1 MILFIPYSKFLT
13 IPILGNS
20 LTCGIY
26 SAFVS
31 YKFRIKLLSLLQQIH
46 QFDLHSEFSPTG
58 DQPQAIDA
66 LVKGVQK
73 GSVQTLIGVTGSGK
87 TFSVA
92 NVIARTGKNTLVISH
107 NKTLAAQLYSE
118 LKQFF
123 PKNNVGYF
131 VSYYDYYQPES
142 YLPQTDTYIEKDT
155 QINEKIEKLRLEAT
169 AMLLSGE
176 PTIIVSTVS
185 CIYSLGNP
193 KDWEDLA
200 ITVTSGTEIKRNEI
214 IKKLVDARYER
225 NDLEVAP
232 GNFRVKGDTIDI
244 VPAYSEDIVRIS
256 MFGDEIEKII
266 LLDHVSLKEKRKV
279 SQMQIF
285 PAKHYLIAK
294 DVRERAVDSIKD
306 ELESRLP
313 ELNELEKQRLEMRTK
328 YDLEMIEE
336 LGYCS
341 GIENYSRHFDG
352 RKEGEKAFCLMDFFG
367 DDFLLVIDE
376 SHVTLP
382 QLHGMY
388 KGDHSRKKELITY
401 GFRLPSA
408 YDNRPLKFE
417 EFEGYIKNT
426 LFVSATPGEYEKK
439 ISHQIAEQLVRPTGL
454 LDPEVEI
461 RPTKDQMDNL
471 IGEIGRRASKNERVL
486 VTTLTKRMAEDLAEY
501 LSKKQVRV
509 RYMHSEIEGLQRT
522 ELIRQLRLG
531 EFDVLVGINLLREG
545 LDIPEVSLVAI
556 LDADKE
562 GFLRNFT
569 SLIQTFGRAA
579 RNVNGSVIMY
589 ADHFTDSMKHALDET
604 KRRREKQILYNKE
617 NKITPQTI
625 IKSVPEQV
633 TTLDESKLKSVH
645 DLTTDII
652 DLEAQMKKYSE
663 DLDFERAIEC
673 RDRIKRLE
681 QEIKTKDD
689 RK

>member
-1 MILFIPYSKFLT
+1 MDLLEQ
-13 IPILGNS
+13 S
-20 LTCGIY
+20 LH
-26 SAFVS
+26 FELVS
-31 YKFRIKLLSLLQQIH
+31 DYG
-46 QFDLHSEFSPTG
+46 PTG
-58 DQPQAIDA
+58 DQPQAIDT
-66 LVKGVQK
+66 LVEGVKKGT
-73 GSVQTLIGVTGSGK
+73 VQTLLGVTGSGK
-87 TFSVA
+87 TFSIA

-169 AMLLSGE
+169 AMLLSDE

-193 KDWEDLA
+193 QDWKDLA
-200 ITVTSGTEIKRNEI
+200 IMINTGDVIKRNDVVR
-214 IKKLVDARYER
+214 KLIDARYER
-225 NDLEVAP
+225 NDTEVAP
-232 GNFRVKGDTIDI
+232 GNFRVKGDTID
-244 VPAYSEDIVRIS
+244 VTPAYSEDIVRIS
-256 MFGDEIEKII
+256 MFGDEIEKIT
-266 LLDHVSLKEKRKV
+266 LLDHVSLKEKKKL
-279 SQMQIF
+279 SQMKIF

-294 DVRERAVDSIKD
+294 DVRKKAVKSIKD
-306 ELESRLP
+306 ELKKRLP

-352 RKEGEKAFCLMDFFG
+352 RKSGEKAFCLLDFFG
-367 DDFLLVIDE
+367 DDYLLVIDE

-388 KGDHSRKKELITY
+388 KGDHSRKNELVTY

-408 YDNRPLKFE
+408 FDNRPLKFE
-417 EFEGYIKNT
+417 EFEDYIKNT
-426 LFVSATPGEYEKK
+426 IFVSATPSEYERK
-439 ISHQIAEQLVRPTGL
+439 ISSIVAEQLVRPTGL
-454 LDPEVEI
+454 LDPKIEV
-461 RPTKDQMDNL
+461 RPTKDQMDDL
-471 IGEIGRRASKNERVL
+471 IKEIQKRSDNSERVL

-501 LSKKQVRV
+501 LSKKLVRV
-509 RYMHSEIEGLQRT
+509 RYMHSEIDGLQRT
-522 ELIRQLRLG
+522 EIIRQLRIG

-569 SLIQTFGRAA
+569 SLIQTCGRAA
-579 RNVNGSVIMY
+579 RNVNGTVIMY
-589 ADHFTDSMKHALDET
+589 ANNTTQSMKNTINET
-604 KRRREKQILYNKE
+604 NRRREKQIQYNKE
-617 NKITPQTI
+617 HNIIPRTI
-625 IKSVPEQV
+625 IKSVPEQE
-633 TTLDESKLKSVH
+633 TILDDSKLKSLH
-645 DLTTDII
+645 DLTNDII

-663 DLDFERAIEC
+663 DLDFEKAIEC
-673 RDRIKRLE
+673 RDRIKRIE
-681 QEIKTKDD
+681 KEIQYKDD

>member
-1 MILFIPYSKFLT
+1 M
-13 IPILGNS
+13 
-20 LTCGIY
+20 
-26 SAFVS
+26 
-31 YKFRIKLLSLLQQIH
+31 QQI
-46 QFDLHSEFSPTG
+46 QEFQLVSDYSPTG
-58 DQPQAIDA
+58 DQPEAIDR
-66 LVKGVQK
+66 LVKGVK
-73 GSVQTLIGVTGSGK
+73 KNKIQTLLGVTGSGK
-87 TFSVA
+87 TFTVA
-92 NVIARTGKNTLVISH
+92 NVIQQTGKNTLVISH

-176 PTIIVSTVS
+176 PTIIVATVS

-193 KDWEDLA
+193 KDWEDMS
-200 ITVTSGTEIKRNEI
+200 ITISEKEEMNRSAI
-214 IKKLVDARYER
+214 IKKLVNARYER
-225 NDLEVAP
+225 NDVELVP
-232 GNFRVKGDTIDI
+232 GNFRVKGDTLDVI
-244 VPAYSEDIVRIS
+244 PAYSEDIVRIS
-256 MFGDEIEKII
+256 LFGDEVEKIT
-266 LLDHVSLKEKRKV
+266 LLDNVSLKEKRKI
-279 SQMQIF
+279 SSIKIF

-294 DVRERAVDSIKD
+294 DVRDRAVNSIKA
-306 ELESRLP
+306 ELKQRLP
-313 ELNELEKQRLEMRTK
+313 ELHELERQRLEMRTK

-352 RKEGEKAFCLMDFFG
+352 RKQGEQAFCLLDFFG
-367 DDFLLVIDE
+367 DDYLLVIDE

-388 KGDHSRKKELITY
+388 KGDHSRKRELITY

-408 YDNRPLKFE
+408 YDNRPLQFE
-417 EFEGYIKNT
+417 EFEKYIKNT
-426 LFVSATPGEYEKK
+426 IFASATPSEYERKN
-439 ISHQIAEQLVRPTGL
+439 SFQIVEQVVRPTGL
-454 LDPEVEI
+454 LDPVAEV
-461 RPTKDQMDNL
+461 RPTKGQMDDL
-471 IGEIGRRASKNERVL
+471 IAEINKRVKKEQRVL

-501 LSKKQVRV
+501 LSKKDVRV

-522 ELIRQLRLG
+522 ELLRQLRLG

-562 GFLRNFT
+562 GFLRNNT

-579 RNVNGSVIMY
+579 RNVEGTVIMY
-589 ADHFTDSMKHALDET
+589 ADSITGSMKSAMSET
-604 KRRREKQILYNKE
+604 KRRREKQLEYNK
-617 NKITPQTI
+617 KRDITPKTI
-625 IKSVPEQV
+625 IKSIPEQV
-633 TTLDESKLKSVH
+633 ATLDDIKNKSTS
-645 DLTTDII
+645 DLTRDSIDI
-652 DLEAQMKKYSE
+652 EATMKKYAE

-673 RDRIKRLE
+673 RERLKRIQK
-681 QEIKTKDD
+681 EIEKKNE
-689 RK
+689 K

>member
-1 MILFIPYSKFLT
+1 M
-13 IPILGNS
+13 
-20 LTCGIY
+20 
-26 SAFVS
+26 
-31 YKFRIKLLSLLQQIH
+31 LQQIPK
-46 QFDLHSEFSPTG
+46 FELSSEFSPTG

-66 LVKGVQK
+66 LVDGVNKGK
-73 GSVQTLIGVTGSGK
+73 VQTLLGVTGSGK
-87 TFSVA
+87 TFTVA

-142 YLPQTDTYIEKDT
+142 YIPQTDTYIEKDT
-155 QINEKIEKLRLEAT
+155 QINEKIEKMRLEAT

-193 KDWEDLA
+193 QDWEDLS
-200 ITVTSGTEIKRNEI
+200 ITVKTGQQINRNDI
-214 IKKLVDARYER
+214 IRRLIDARYER
-225 NDLEVAP
+225 NNTELVP
-232 GNFRVKGDTIDI
+232 GKFRVRGDTISI
-244 VPAYSEDIVRIS
+244 IPAYSEDIVKIS
-256 MFGDEIEKII
+256 MFGDEVEKIT

-279 SQMQIF
+279 SQMKIF

-294 DVRERAVDSIKD
+294 DVRETAVASIRH
-306 ELESRLP
+306 ELEGRLS
-313 ELNELEKQRLEMRTK
+313 ELNELERQRLEMRTN

-352 RKEGEKAFCLMDFFG
+352 RKPGQKAFCLIDFFG
-367 DDFLLVIDE
+367 KDHLLVIDE

-417 EFEGYIKNT
+417 EFEQYIRNT
-426 LFVSATPGEYEKK
+426 MFVSATPAEYERK
-439 ISHQIAEQLVRPTGL
+439 ISDKIAEQLVRPTGL
-454 LDPEVEI
+454 LDPKVEI
-461 RPTKDQMDNL
+461 RPTSNQMDDL
-471 IGEIGRRASKNERVL
+471 ILEITQRAKRNERVL

-545 LDIPEVSLVAI
+545 LDIPEVSLVAV

-579 RNVNGSVIMY
+579 RNSNGAVIMY
-589 ADHFTDSMKHALDET
+589 ADSVTQSMKNAMEET
-604 KRRREKQILYNKE
+604 SRRRKKQMHYNRE
-617 NKITPQTI
+617 HNITPQTI
-625 IKSVPEQV
+625 IKMVPEQI
-633 TTLDESKLKSVH
+633 TTLDESKLKSTH
-645 DLTTDII
+645 DLAADIV
-652 DLEAQMKKYSE
+652 DLEAQMKKYSDE
-663 DLDFERAIEC
+663 LDFEGAIEC

-681 QEIKTKDD
+681 KEIKLKDG

>member
-1 MILFIPYSKFLT
+1 MLEQITEFKL
-13 IPILGNS
+13 
-20 LTCGIY
+20 
-26 SAFVS
+26 VS
-31 YKFRIKLLSLLQQIH
+31 DY
-46 QFDLHSEFSPTG
+46 SPTG
-58 DQPQAIDA
+58 DQPQAIDD
-66 LVKGVQK
+66 LVKGVKK
-73 GSVQTLIGVTGSGK
+73 GSVQTLLGVTGSGK

-193 KDWEDLA
+193 KDWADLA
-200 ITVTSGTEIKRNEI
+200 ITINSGDEIKRTDVI
-214 IKKLVDARYER
+214 RQLIDARYER
-225 NDLEVAP
+225 NDTEVAP

-244 VPAYSEDIVRIS
+244 TPAYSEDLVRIS
-256 MFGDEIEKII
+256 LFGDEVEKIA
-266 LLDHVSLKEKRKV
+266 LLDHVSLKEKKKL
-279 SQMQIF
+279 SQIKIF
-285 PAKHYLIAK
+285 PAKHYLIADDARK
-294 DVRERAVDSIKD
+294 NAVQSIKD
-306 ELESRLP
+306 ELQKRLP
-313 ELNELEKQRLEMRTK
+313 TLNELEKQRLEMRTK

-352 RKEGEKAFCLMDFFG
+352 RKSGEKAFCLMDFFG
-367 DDFLLVIDE
+367 DDYLLVIDE

-388 KGDHSRKKELITY
+388 KGDHSRKDKLVTY

-408 YDNRPLKFE
+408 FDNRPLKFE
-417 EFEGYIKNT
+417 EFEEYIQNT
-426 LFVSATPGEYEKK
+426 IFVSATPAEYERK
-439 ISHQIAEQLVRPTGL
+439 ISASIVEQLVRPTGL
-454 LDPEVEI
+454 LDPLVEV
-461 RPTKDQMDNL
+461 RPTKNQMDDL
-471 IGEIGRRASKNERVL
+471 ICEINKKVANSERVL

-522 ELIRQLRLG
+522 EIIRQLRLG

-569 SLIQTFGRAA
+569 SLIQTCGRAA
-579 RNVNGSVIMY
+579 RNVNGTVIMY
-589 ADHFTDSMKHALDET
+589 ADTHTKSIKHTIDET
-604 KRRREKQILYNKE
+604 KRRREKQIQYNKK
-617 NKITPQTI
+617 NNIIPRTI
-625 IKSVPEQV
+625 SKSVPEQ
-633 TTLDESKLKSVH
+633 TTALDESKLKSVH
-645 DLTTDII
+645 DLRTDMI
-652 DLEAQMKKYSE
+652 DLDAQMKKYSV

-681 QEIKTKDD
+681 KEIEFRDG

>member
-1 MILFIPYSKFLT
+1 LLEQISKFELASDYT
-13 IPILGNS
+13 
-20 LTCGIY
+20 
-26 SAFVS
+26 
-31 YKFRIKLLSLLQQIH
+31 
-46 QFDLHSEFSPTG
+46 PTG

-66 LVKGVQK
+66 LVNGVKK
-73 GSVQTLIGVTGSGK
+73 GSVQTLLGVTGSGK

-155 QINEKIEKLRLEAT
+155 QVNEKIEKLRLEAT

-200 ITVTSGTEIKRNEI
+200 ITVNTGDEIKRNEI
-214 IKKLVDARYER
+214 IRQLIDARYER
-225 NDLEVAP
+225 NDTEVAP

-244 VPAYSEDIVRIS
+244 TPAYSEDLVRIS
-256 MFGDEIEKII
+256 MFGDEIEKIT
-266 LLDHVSLKEKRKV
+266 LLDHVSLKEKKKV
-279 SQMQIF
+279 SQMKIY

-294 DVRERAVDSIKD
+294 DVREKAVKSIRS

-352 RKEGEKAFCLMDFFG
+352 RKAGEKAFCLMDFFG
-367 DDFLLVIDE
+367 DDYLLVIDE

-388 KGDHSRKKELITY
+388 KGDHSRKNELITY

-408 YDNRPLKFE
+408 FDNRPLKFE
-417 EFEGYIKNT
+417 EFEKYIQNT
-426 LFVSATPGEYEKK
+426 IFVSATPSDYEKK
-439 ISHQIAEQLVRPTGL
+439 ISSHIAEQLVRPTGL
-454 LDPEVEI
+454 LDPKVEI
-461 RPTKDQMDNL
+461 RPTKDQMDDL
-471 IGEIGRRASKNERVL
+471 IKEINKRTANSERVL

-522 ELIRQLRLG
+522 EIIRQLRLG

-569 SLIQTFGRAA
+569 SLIQTCGRAA
-579 RNVNGSVIMY
+579 RNENGTVIMY
-589 ADHFTDSMKHALDET
+589 ADNTTQSMKNAMGET
-604 KRRREKQILYNKE
+604 KRRREKQMQYNKE
-617 NKITPQTI
+617 HNIVPKTI
-625 IKSVPEQV
+625 IKSVPEQEV
-633 TTLDESKLKSVH
+633 ALDDSKLKSTH
-645 DLTTDII
+645 DLATEII
-652 DLEAQMKKYSE
+652 ELDAQMKKHSE

-673 RDRIKRLE
+673 RDRIKRIE
-681 QEIKTKDD
+681 KEIEYKND

>member
-1 MILFIPYSKFLT
+1 MLEQITEFKL
-13 IPILGNS
+13 
-20 LTCGIY
+20 
-26 SAFVS
+26 VS
-31 YKFRIKLLSLLQQIH
+31 EY
-46 QFDLHSEFSPTG
+46 SPTG
-58 DQPQAIDA
+58 DQPQAIDE
-66 LVKGVQK
+66 LVKGVKK
-73 GSVQTLIGVTGSGK
+73 GSVQTLLGVTGSGK

-193 KDWEDLA
+193 QDWEDLA
-200 ITVTSGTEIKRNEI
+200 ITVNTGDEINRAEI
-214 IKKLVDARYER
+214 IRRLVDARYER
-225 NDLEVAP
+225 NDVEVSP
-232 GNFRVKGDTIDI
+232 GNFRVKGDTLDI
-244 VPAYSEDIVRIS
+244 TPAYSEDIVRIS
-256 MFGDEIEKII
+256 LFGDEIEKIA
-266 LLDHVSLKEKRKV
+266 LLDHVSLKEKKKV
-279 SQMQIF
+279 SQMKIY

-294 DVRERAVDSIKD
+294 DVRKKAITSIRN
-306 ELESRLP
+306 ELTSRLP

-352 RKEGEKAFCLMDFFG
+352 RKAGEKAFCLMDFFG
-367 DDFLLVIDE
+367 DDYLLVIDE

-388 KGDHSRKKELITY
+388 KGDYSRKDKLVTY

-417 EFEGYIKNT
+417 EFEDYIKNT
-426 LFVSATPGEYEKK
+426 IFVSATPADYEKK
-439 ISHQIAEQLVRPTGL
+439 VSAKIAEQLVRPTGL
-454 LDPEVEI
+454 LDPQIEI
-461 RPTKDQMDNL
+461 RPTKNQLDNL
-471 IGEIGRRASKNERVL
+471 ISEINKRTANSERVL

-501 LSKKQVRV
+501 LSKKQVKV

-522 ELIRQLRLG
+522 EIIRQLRMG

-569 SLIQTFGRAA
+569 SLIQTCGRAA
-579 RNVNGSVIMY
+579 RNVNGTVIMY
-589 ADHFTDSMKHALDET
+589 ADNHTKSIKNTIEET
-604 KRRREKQILYNKE
+604 QRRREKQMKYNKE
-617 NKITPQTI
+617 NNITPQSI

-633 TTLDESKLKSVH
+633 TALDESKLKSIH
-645 DLTTDII
+645 DLRTDVI
-652 DLEAQMKKYSE
+652 DLEAQMKICSE

-681 QEIKTKDD
+681 KEIEFRDG

>member
-1 MILFIPYSKFLT
+1 MKF
-13 IPILGNS
+13 
-20 LTCGIY
+20 C
-26 SAFVS
+26 
-31 YKFRIKLLSLLQQIH
+31 LLSQKIKFELSS
-46 QFDLHSEFSPTG
+46 DYVPTG
-58 DQPQAIDA
+58 DQPQAIDS
-66 LVKGVQK
+66 LVKGVEK
-73 GSVQTLIGVTGSGK
+73 NKVQTLIGVTGSGK
-87 TFSVA
+87 TFTVA

-155 QINEKIEKLRLEAT
+155 QINEKIEKMRLEAT

-193 KDWEDLA
+193 QDWKDLS
-200 ITVTSGTEIKRNEI
+200 IVINSGDEVKRNEI
-214 IKKLVDARYER
+214 IKRLVDARYER
-225 NDLEVAP
+225 NDTEVQP
-232 GNFRVKGDTIDI
+232 GFFRVKGDTLDI
-244 VPAYSEDIVRIS
+244 IPAYSEDIVRIS
-256 MFGDEIEKII
+256 MFGDEVEKIT
-266 LLDHVSLKEKRKV
+266 LLDHVSLKEKTSL
-279 SQMQIF
+279 SQIKIF

-294 DVRERAVDSIKD
+294 DVRENAVKSIRD

-313 ELNELEKQRLEMRTK
+313 ELKELEKQRLLMRTNF
-328 YDLEMIEE
+328 DLEMIEE

-352 RKEGEKAFCLMDFFG
+352 RKAGEQAFCLMDFFEN
-367 DDFLLVIDE
+367 DYLLVIDE

-388 KGDHSRKKELITY
+388 KGDHSRKKELVTY

-417 EFEGYIKNT
+417 EFEKYLKNT
-426 LFVSATPGEYEKK
+426 IFVSATPADYEKK
-439 ISHQIAEQLVRPTGL
+439 ISSNIAEQVVRPTGL
-454 LDPEVEI
+454 LDPQIEI
-461 RPTKDQMDNL
+461 RSTKNQMDDL
-471 IGEIGRRASKNERVL
+471 ISEINKKVEKSERVL

-509 RYMHSEIEGLQRT
+509 RYMHSEIDGLQRT

-579 RNVNGSVIMY
+579 RNSNGSVIMY
-589 ADHFTDSMKHALDET
+589 ADSVTMSMKNAINET
-604 KRRREKQILYNKE
+604 KRRREKQITYNKE
-617 NKITPQTI
+617 NNIVPKTI

-633 TTLDESKLKSVH
+633 TTLDDVKLKSTH
-645 DLTTDII
+645 DISADII
-652 DLEAQMKKYSE
+652 ELEAQMKKYSD
-663 DLDFERAIEC
+663 DLDFEKAIEC
-673 RDRIKRLE
+673 RDRIKHLE
-681 QEIKTKDD
+681 REIKIKND

>member
-1 MILFIPYSKFLT
+1 M
-13 IPILGNS
+13 
-20 LTCGIY
+20 
-26 SAFVS
+26 
-31 YKFRIKLLSLLQQIH
+31 QQI
-46 QFDLHSEFSPTG
+46 QKFELISDYQPTG
-58 DQPQAIDA
+58 DQPEAIQK
-66 LVKGVQK
+66 LVQGISKEK
-73 GSVQTLIGVTGSGK
+73 IQTLLGVTGSGK
-87 TFSVA
+87 TFTVA
-92 NVIARTGKNTLVISH
+92 NAIARTGKNTLVISH
-107 NKTLAAQLYSE
+107 NKTLAAQLYAE

-142 YLPQTDTYIEKDT
+142 YIPQTDTYIEKDT
-155 QINEKIEKLRLEAT
+155 QINEKIEKMRLEAT

-193 KDWEDLA
+193 KDWNEMA
-200 ITVTSGTEIKRNEI
+200 ITLSQEQEINRSEI
-214 IKKLVDARYER
+214 IKKLINARYER
-225 NDLEVAP
+225 NDTEIAP

-244 VPAYSEDIVRIS
+244 VPAYSEDIIRIS
-256 MFGDEIEKII
+256 LFGDDIEKITI
-266 LLDHVSLKEKRKV
+266 LDNVSLKEKKKI
-279 SQMQIF
+279 SQIRIF

-294 DVRERAVDSIKD
+294 DVRENAIKSIKS
-306 ELESRLP
+306 ELKKRLP

-328 YDLEMIEE
+328 FDLEMIEE

-352 RKEGEKAFCLMDFFG
+352 RKAGEKAFCLLDFFG
-367 DDFLLVIDE
+367 KDFLLVIDE

-382 QLHGMY
+382 QLHGMF
-388 KGDHSRKKELITY
+388 KGDHSRKKELVTY

-417 EFEGYIKNT
+417 EFEDYIKNT
-426 LFVSATPGEYEKK
+426 IFVSATPGDYEKK
-439 ISHQIAEQLVRPTGL
+439 RSFQIVEQLVRPTGL
-454 LDPEVEI
+454 IDPIVET
-461 RPTKDQMDNL
+461 RPSKDQMDDL
-471 IGEIGRRASKNERVL
+471 ISEINKRAKKDQRVL

-501 LSKKQVRV
+501 LSKKQIRV
-509 RYMHSEIEGLQRT
+509 RYMHAEIEGLQRT

-562 GFLRNFT
+562 GFLRNVT

-589 ADHFTDSMKHALDET
+589 ADTVTKSMHAALEET
-604 KRRREKQILYNKE
+604 KRRREKQIQYNKE
-617 NKITPQTI
+617 HNITPKTI
-625 IKSVPEQV
+625 IKSIPEQV
-633 TTLDESKLKSVH
+633 ANLDEIKHKSPH
-645 DLTTDII
+645 DLSTDII
-652 DLEAQMKKYSE
+652 ELDAQMKKYAE

-673 RDRIKRLE
+673 RERIKRI
-681 QEIKTKDD
+681 QKEIEKKNEN
-689 RK
+689 